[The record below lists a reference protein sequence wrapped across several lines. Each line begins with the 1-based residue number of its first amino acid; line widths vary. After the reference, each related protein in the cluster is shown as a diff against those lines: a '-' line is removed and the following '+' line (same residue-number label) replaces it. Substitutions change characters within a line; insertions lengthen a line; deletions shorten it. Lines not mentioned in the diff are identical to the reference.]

1 MVPPRDGIS
10 PVAVAGW
17 AVTRVIAEAGEC
29 RNTLTPVGEAFR
41 RLLRTVYVVKW
52 LSWKRMPSSG
62 SVISRQFSA
71 VLFLDRW
78 YCIMALCARA
88 LGGSSIKRQQD
99 QLAVLILEVVGF
111 KNSYHQLLRSHA
123 EPFCFP

>member
-62 SVISRQFSA
+62 SVISRSSRRYYFLTGGIVLWLFAPARLVEARSSA
-71 VLFLDRW
+71 NKINW
-78 YCIMALCARA
+78 
-88 LGGSSIKRQQD
+88 
-99 QLAVLILEVVGF
+99 
-111 KNSYHQLLRSHA
+111 RS
-123 EPFCFP
+123 